1 MYKPLFL
8 EGLNATLNSTPLCCI
23 WNSTGQKLTPWSE
36 VCIWNSTG
44 QKLTPWSEVIPEKQV
59 SNRTSKYVY
68 PAVEVQRIPRTCFV
82 PPLVVKVSHAEK
94 KQ

>member
-36 VCIWNSTG
+36 V
-44 QKLTPWSEVIPEKQV
+44 IPEKQV
-59 SNRTSKYVY
+59 SNRTTKYVY

-82 PPLVVKVSHAEK
+82 RPLVVKVSHAEK
-94 KQ
+94 ETINLCKGLRTEIC